1 MGEICRLG
9 RVELSKQDITH
20 IIGCNG
26 HSQSSRA
33 GHKSKNGR
41 KASEGAGEEAG
52 LSMVRGTFTRA

>member
-9 RVELSKQDITH
+9 RVELSKQDIT
-20 IIGCNG
+20 GCNG
-26 HSQSSRA
+26 HSQLSRA

-52 LSMVRGTFTRA
+52 LSMAMVRGTFTRA